1 ERLDA
6 VPLAAE
12 AAALLLAACEGE
24 ASLTS
29 QLGSAPLPVGRDRD
43 GRGTDAAEPAG
54 AYLRWVTVT
63 GFRGVGPPS
72 TLKVE
77 PGPGLTL
84 IVGRNGSGKSS
95 FAEGLEILLTGDLK
109 RWEDLSAV
117 WREGWRNLHAPD
129 PTEITAELLLEDAG
143 PTTVQRTWASGAA
156 FD

>member
-1 ERLDA
+1 MVKITYENLILGDPMDDALLDLVLERLDA

-43 GRGTDAAEPAG
+43 GRGTDAADPAG

-77 PGPGLTL
+77 PGPGL
-84 IVGRNGSGKSS
+84 
-95 FAEGLEILLTGDLK
+95 
-109 RWEDLSAV
+109 
-117 WREGWRNLHAPD
+117 
-129 PTEITAELLLEDAG
+129 
-143 PTTVQRTWASGAA
+143 
-156 FD
+156 